1 MAVAAYPL
9 IAKNKRG
16 MCHNKDA
23 PLFCILILTLS
34 AKRSTFFVKRV
45 DLFRKKGL
53 PFYYKERLF
62 LQRAM
67 LVTTKN
73 EDASGLTHPRLV
85 IYPLLGLS

>member
-16 MCHNKDA
+16 MCHNKDI
-23 PLFCILILTLS
+23 LFLYPQLTLS
-34 AKRSTFFVKRV
+34 AKRSTFFGKRV

-67 LVTTKN
+67 LVTKKN